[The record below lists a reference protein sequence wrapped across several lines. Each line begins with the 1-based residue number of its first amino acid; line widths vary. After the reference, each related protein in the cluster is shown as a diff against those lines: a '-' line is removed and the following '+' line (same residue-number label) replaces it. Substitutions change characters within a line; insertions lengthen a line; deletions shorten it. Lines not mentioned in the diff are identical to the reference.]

1 MDTITN
7 QELSKKTLFYH
18 KDGLLDIFAG
28 CLLLFFAISILTGL
42 YFMAAIWAAIL
53 APLWV
58 TARKTITWRRIPP
71 EDIASQPHTSSFLVL
86 AGLAGLALLGV
97 ISGTLIFLSRES
109 LPALRTWLDAY
120 FELAFGVG
128 VALIFTAVAFL
139 LRLGRF
145 AAYALLA
152 GIVFGVAYLQHIDFW
167 APLALS
173 GGLVI
178 LTGGLTLAR
187 FLARHPELR

>member
-7 QELSKKTLFYH
+7 QELNQKTLFYH

-42 YFMAAIWAAIL
+42 FFMAGIWAAIL

-71 EDIASQPHTSSFLVL
+71 EDIASQSRTPTFLAL

-97 ISGTLIFLSRES
+97 ISGILIFLSRES
-109 LPALRTWLDAY
+109 LPALRVWLGAY
-120 FELAFGVG
+120 FELAFGVC
-128 VALIFTAVAFL
+128 VALVFTGAAFL

-152 GIVFGVAYLQHIDFW
+152 VIVFGIAYLQHISFW
-167 APLALS
+167 VPLALL

-178 LTGGLTLAR
+178 LAGSLTLAR
-187 FLARHPELR
+187 FLARYPELR